1 MEGFM
6 CQPFLA
12 INEKPLEVSEQDCG
26 MTQSMSM
33 ENEFWQ
39 LYVFMLGET
48 NIREASY
55 KTNAIIKGRENEDL
69 SWHHRYKERKISTNI
84 SNSIKKLIGL

>member
-6 CQPFLA
+6 CQSFLA
-12 INEKPLEVSEQDCG
+12 RSGKPLEVSEQNCG

-39 LYVFMLGET
+39 LYVLMLGET
-48 NIREASY
+48 NIREADS
-55 KTNAIIKGRENEDL
+55 KTNVIERENEDL
-69 SWHHRYKERKISTNI
+69 IGCNRYKGRKVSPNR
-84 SNSIKKLIGL
+84 SNSIKKLFGL

>member
-1 MEGFM
+1 M

-12 INEKPLEVSEQDCG
+12 RNEKPLEVSEQDCG

-33 ENEFWQ
+33 ENKFWQ

-48 NIREASY
+48 NIREDSY
-55 KTNAIIKGRENEDL
+55 KTNAVVKGRENEDSNL
-69 SWHHRYKERKISTNI
+69 YNRYKERKISTNI
-84 SNSIKKLIGL
+84 SNGIKELVEL